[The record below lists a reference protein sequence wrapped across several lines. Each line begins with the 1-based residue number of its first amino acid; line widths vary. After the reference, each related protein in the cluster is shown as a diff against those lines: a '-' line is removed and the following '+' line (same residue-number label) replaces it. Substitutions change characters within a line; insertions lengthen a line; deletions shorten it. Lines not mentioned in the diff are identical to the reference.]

1 MYRCAITAPRVTRTG
16 TYGTGR
22 APFKGYI
29 GLHLILYSIHNT
41 ETDRRCAGSHANTP
55 PVKKLA
61 PLTTRSSSLRCL
73 SAAEHQTA
81 EQYSKTGK
89 NKPPKVSSKK
99 QSIMEYLPGLPQDT
113 KRLRSCSGNRANML
127 LKSHFGIKSHY
138 QYNKV
143 IRFLQHNTANS

>member
-22 APFKGYI
+22 APYKGCI

-41 ETDRRCAGSHANTP
+41 EIDRRCARSHANTP

-61 PLTTRSSSLRCL
+61 PLTTRSSSLKCV

-89 NKPPKVSSKK
+89 KKPKASPKK
-99 QSIMEYLPGLPQDT
+99 QSIMEYLTGLPQDT
-113 KRLRSCSGNRANML
+113 KPLRRCSGNRAKML
-127 LKSHFGIKSHY
+127 FKSHFGIKCNS

-143 IRFLQHNTANS
+143 IRLVQYSTANS